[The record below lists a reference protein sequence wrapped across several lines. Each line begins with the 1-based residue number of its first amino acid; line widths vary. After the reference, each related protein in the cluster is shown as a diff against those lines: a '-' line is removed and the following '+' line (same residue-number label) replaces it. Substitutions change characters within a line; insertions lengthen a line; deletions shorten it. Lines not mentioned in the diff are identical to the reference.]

1 MIRHPD
7 QPLYLQIADWIRN
20 EISEGRIVAGQ
31 RLPPVRELTSIWTC
45 TPGTIQRAYAELADQ
60 GLIISRPGQGTHVV
74 GKLSANPGASL
85 RQIFLLHRSEAFLL
99 ESLSAGYQV
108 DEIEASLRLAMDRFR
123 IAKQEL
129 NPSEEGVLRFAGSH
143 DFLLTWLASHFP
155 EINPRYHL
163 QLEFTGSLGGL
174 ISLAEG
180 KADFSGS
187 HLWDPETDTY
197 NTAYVRRLLPG
208 KRTALLCLAYRHQ
221 GLILPPGNPAHISGL
236 ADLTQPGVLFINRQS
251 GSGTRV
257 WLDATL
263 RQEGIEA
270 ASING
275 YSNQVSTHTAVA
287 TAVAEGQANVG
298 FGLEASSLTFGLTFL
313 PLVSERYDLVIPEDN
328 FQNPALQNLA
338 SWLNSSSAQ
347 EFIATIGGYD
357 PRSSGEII
365 WVEG

>member
-1 MIRHPD
+1 MMRHPD

-20 EISEGRIVAGQ
+20 EISAGRLVAGQ
-31 RLPPVRELTSIWTC
+31 RLPPVRELTGLWNC

-74 GKLSANPGASL
+74 SKLSGHPLASL
-85 RQIFLLHRSEAFLL
+85 RRIFLLHRSEAFLL
-99 ESLSAGYQV
+99 ESLTAGFQIE
-108 DEIEASLRLAMDRFR
+108 EIEASLGLALDRFR
-123 IAKQEL
+123 ITQQQASL
-129 NPSEEGVLRFAGSH
+129 SEEGVLRFAGSH
-143 DFLLTWLASHFP
+143 DLLLTWLASHFP
-155 EINPRYHL
+155 NIVPRYRL
-163 QLEFTGSLGGL
+163 QLGFSGSLGGL

-221 GLILPPGNPAHISGL
+221 GLILPPGNPAHISSL
-236 ADLTQPGVLFINRQS
+236 ADLTQPGILFINRQP

-263 RQEGIEA
+263 RREGIEA
-270 ASING
+270 TQING
-275 YSNQVSTHTAVA
+275 YSSQVSTHTAVA
-287 TAVAEGQANVG
+287 AAIAEGKADVG
-298 FGLEASSLTFGLTFL
+298 FGLEASALTFDLTFL
-313 PLVSERYDLVIPEDN
+313 PLVSERYDLVIPEEN
-328 FQNPALQNLA
+328 FQNPAMQKLA
-338 SWLNSSSAQ
+338 NWLNSPSAH